1 MAQKRIDYYGQF
13 TPTGVD
19 TSQAKRLQ
27 ALSGLAEQ
35 VGDIAFE
42 VGGRI
47 QKKKAIEDASVEALA
62 AAEEGRSPEIKEGLL
77 SAISI
82 YDQSFNQTVENAYI
96 NEVTSDI
103 RSAVDRM
110 NVESDGD
117 FEQFSQNSNK
127 YFQGL
132 SQNVDERFQPMLRSV
147 YDEAFERNGVRV
159 AELGRKRARTV
170 AVDTTTS
177 GIDNKLGQIN
187 TEAQEGTVAYAEQL
201 GIEAV
206 SAAQALVDAGDAKPS
221 YVEGVKK
228 SVEQSLAT
236 GAIMREVRQSMDS
249 NDFGTAYGLIAGA
262 ERPEQFESS
271 EWDAWKAATAQTV
284 SRQKSVFDASTKAAG
299 DALKEQVGQA
309 ATAVSLGIQVDPGEM
324 KELAT
329 AVVGTEYEDDFQ
341 LVEEAGSFALMS
353 ASQRSAVLTQ
363 VEAVGLDEVER
374 AEILIKTQTGIN
386 TQLNKDP
393 MAFAIK
399 QGIASDVPLDMSD
412 PQSWADR
419 VASAKTASIHYG
431 RDIPAMT
438 DAEADAFSDSLEEM
452 TVAEKM
458 SMAQSLNQD
467 PAVWNTISKV
477 GDPLFAMIGATNDM
491 TVQKTALKGQE
502 MVAQGQAKLPSFQDY
517 IGVADDYL
525 GPAGEVYQI
534 ENRGLVIQAA
544 LNHYAKSNPDPS
556 IGLNKGAFEDS
567 LASITGGIG
576 EFNKGKYQLPRD
588 VTEGQFEKML
598 DRVNEDWL
606 EMYGGIGMMT
616 VNQALKQVQN
626 ARVVSVPNNKSEY
639 NLVTGDGVLMVNK
652 NGNAFTF
659 KYDESIAA
667 NLLAPKPAG
676 RPGRIR

>member
-1 MAQKRIDYYGQF
+1 MAQKRIDYYGRF

-47 QKKKAIEDASVEALA
+47 QKKKAIEDASAEAIA

-117 FEQFSQNSNK
+117 FEQFSQNANK

-132 SQNVDERFQPMLRSV
+132 SQNVDERFQPMLQSV

-170 AVDTTTS
+170 AVDTTS
-177 GIDNKLGQIN
+177 NNIDTKLGQIN
-187 TEAQEGTVAYAEQL
+187 TESQEGNVAYAEQL
-201 GIEAV
+201 LIEAV
-206 SAAQALVDAGDAKPS
+206 ISAQALEDAGD
-221 YVEGVKK
+221 KK
-228 SVEQSLAT
+228 AGYADSVRKSGEKSLAT
-236 GAIMREVRQSMDS
+236 SAIMREVRQSMDA

-262 ERPEQFESS
+262 ERPEQFETS

-284 SRQKSVFDASTKAAG
+284 SRQKSIFDASTKAAD

-329 AVVGTEYEDDFQ
+329 AVAGTEYEDEFQ

-374 AEILIKTQTGIN
+374 AEILIKTQNGIN

-393 MAFAIK
+393 MSFAIK
-399 QGIASDVPLDMSD
+399 QGIVSDAPLDMSD
-412 PQSWADR
+412 PQSWIDR
-419 VASAKTASIHYG
+419 VNEAKKASIHYG

-458 SMAQSLNQD
+458 SMAQSLNED
-467 PAVWNTISKV
+467 PAVWNTINKV
-477 GDPLFAMIGATNDM
+477 GDPMFAMIGATNEM

-502 MVAQGQAKLPSFQDY
+502 MVAQGQAKLPSFQNY
-517 IGVADDYL
+517 IGIADDYL
-525 GPAGEVYQI
+525 GQAGEVYQA

-556 IGLNKGAFEDS
+556 VFDGGAFEDS
-567 LASITGGIG
+567 LAAITGGIG
-576 EFNKGKYQLPRD
+576 TFNKGKYQLPRD
-588 VTEGQFEKML
+588 VTEDQFEKML

-606 EMYGGIGMMT
+606 EAYGGIGMMT
-616 VNQALKQVQN
+616 VDQAIKQVKN

-659 KYDESIAA
+659 KYDESVVTQAI
-667 NLLAPKPAG
+667 PQRSRRTT
-676 RPGRIR
+676 RPM

>member
-1 MAQKRIDYYGQF
+1 MAQKRIEYYGRF

-47 QKKKAIEDASVEALA
+47 QKRKAVEDASAEALA

-117 FEQFSQNSNK
+117 FDQFSQNANK

-177 GIDNKLGQIN
+177 GIDNKLGQIS
-187 TEAQEGTVAYAEQL
+187 TESQEGSVAYAEQL

-236 GAIMREVRQSMDS
+236 GAIMREVRQSMDA

-262 ERPEQFESS
+262 ERPDQFEAS

-284 SRQKSVFDASTKAAG
+284 SRQKSIFDASTKAAD

-329 AVVGTEYEDDFQ
+329 AVAGTEYEDEFQ

-363 VEAVGLDEVER
+363 VDAVGLDEVER
-374 AEILIKTQTGIN
+374 AEILIKTQSGIN

-393 MAFAIK
+393 MGFAIK
-399 QGIASDVPLDMSD
+399 QGIVSDVSLDMSN
-412 PQSWADR
+412 PQSWIDR
-419 VASAKTASIHYG
+419 VSEAKKASIHYG

-467 PAVWNTISKV
+467 PAVWNTIGKV

-491 TVQKTALKGQE
+491 TVQKIALKGQE
-502 MVAQGQAKLPSFQDY
+502 MVAQGQAKLPSFQNY

-525 GPAGEVYQI
+525 GPAGEVYQT

-556 IGLNKGAFEDS
+556 IFDSGAFEDS

-576 EFNKGKYQLPRD
+576 TFNKGKYQLPRD
-588 VTEGQFEKML
+588 ITESQFEKML

-606 EMYGGIGMMT
+606 EAYGGIGMMT
-616 VNQALKQVQN
+616 VNQAIKQVKN

-659 KYDESIAA
+659 KYDESVVSKM
-667 NLLAPKPAG
+667 APRRSRRNTG
-676 RPGRIR
+676 R

>member
-1 MAQKRIDYYGQF
+1 MAQKRIDYYGRF

-47 QKKKAIEDASVEALA
+47 QKRKAIEDASAEALA

-117 FEQFSQNSNK
+117 FNQFSENANK

-159 AELGRKRARTV
+159 AELGRKRARAV
-170 AVDTTTS
+170 AVDTTTNN
-177 GIDNKLGQIN
+177 IDNKLSEIATQSEEEDVGFALQLRN
-187 TEAQEGTVAYAEQL
+187 EVVA
-201 GIEAV
+201 
-206 SAAQALVDAGDAKPS
+206 SARALEDAGDVKPG
-221 YVEGVKK
+221 YTDGVTK
-228 SVEQSLAT
+228 SADKALAS
-236 GAIMREVRQSMDS
+236 GGIMREVRLAMSD
-249 NDFGTAYGLIAGA
+249 NDFATAYGLIANA
-262 ERPEQFESS
+262 PRPDQFEPS

-284 SRQKSVFDASTKAAG
+284 SRQKSVFEASTKAAD

-329 AVVGTEYEDDFQ
+329 AVAGTEYEDEFQ
-341 LVEEAGSFALMS
+341 LVEEAGTFALMS

-374 AEILIKTQTGIN
+374 AEILIKTQSGIN

-393 MAFAIK
+393 MGFAIK
-399 QGIASDVPLDMSD
+399 QGIVSDAALDMSN
-412 PQSWADR
+412 PQSWIDR
-419 VASAKTASIHYG
+419 VAEAKKASIHYG

-452 TVAEKM
+452 TVAEKI
-458 SMAQSLNQD
+458 SMAQSLNED

-502 MVAQGQAKLPSFQDY
+502 MVAQGQAKLPSFQNY

-525 GPAGEVYQI
+525 GPAGEVYQS

-556 IGLNKGAFEDS
+556 VFDKGAFEDS

-576 EFNKGKYQLPRD
+576 TFNKGKYQLPRD
-588 VTEGQFEKML
+588 VTESQFEKML

-606 EMYGGIGMMT
+606 EAYGGIGMMT
-616 VNQALKQVQN
+616 VNQAIKQVKN

-659 KYDESIAA
+659 KYDESVVTEMIPRRSRR
-667 NLLAPKPAG
+667 NTG
-676 RPGRIR
+676 R

>member
-1 MAQKRIDYYGQF
+1 MAQKRIEYYGKF

-42 VGGRI
+42 IGGRI
-47 QKKKAIEDASVEALA
+47 QKRKAIEDASAEALA

-96 NEVTSDI
+96 NEMTSDI

-117 FEQFSQNSNK
+117 FEQFSQNANK

-177 GIDNKLGQIN
+177 GIDNKLGQIS
-187 TEAQEGTVAYAEQL
+187 TESQEGDVSFAEQL

-206 SAAQALVDAGDAKPS
+206 SAAQALADAGDVKPS

-236 GAIMREVRQSMDS
+236 GAIMREVRQSMDA
-249 NDFGTAYGLIAGA
+249 NDFGAAYGLIVDA
-262 ERPEQFESS
+262 ERPDQFEAS
-271 EWDAWKAATAQTV
+271 EWDAWKTATGQLVT
-284 SRQKSVFDASTKAAG
+284 RQKSLFDASTKAAD

-329 AVVGTEYEDDFQ
+329 AVAGTEYEDEFQ
-341 LVEEAGSFALMS
+341 LVEEAGTFALMS

-374 AEILIKTQTGIN
+374 AEILIKTQSGIN

-393 MAFAIK
+393 MGFAIK
-399 QGIASDVPLDMSD
+399 QGIVSDVSLDMSN
-412 PQSWADR
+412 PQSWIDR
-419 VASAKTASIHYG
+419 VSEAKKASIHYG

-467 PAVWNTISKV
+467 PAVWNTIGKV

-502 MVAQGQAKLPSFQDY
+502 MVAQGQAKLPSFQNY

-525 GPAGEVYQI
+525 GPVGEVYQS

-556 IGLNKGAFEDS
+556 VFDKGAFEDS
-567 LASITGGIG
+567 LAAITGGIG
-576 EFNKGKYQLPRD
+576 TFNKGKYQLPRD
-588 VTEGQFEKML
+588 VTEDQFEKML

-606 EMYGGIGMMT
+606 ETYGGIGMMT
-616 VNQALKQVQN
+616 VNQAIKQVKN

-659 KYDESIAA
+659 KYDESIVTQAM
-667 NLLAPKPAG
+667 PPRSRRST
-676 RPGRIR
+676 RPM

>member
-1 MAQKRIDYYGQF
+1 
-13 TPTGVD
+13 

-47 QKKKAIEDASVEALA
+47 QKRKAIEDASAEALA

-117 FEQFSQNSNK
+117 YEKFKTNSEAYFYGTEENK
-127 YFQGL
+127 GL
-132 SQNVDERFQPMLRSV
+132 LPSVDERFQPMLRSI

-159 AELGRKRARTV
+159 AELGRKRARAI
-170 AVDTTTS
+170 AVDTTTNN
-177 GIDNKLGQIN
+177 IDNKLLQIS
-187 TEAQEGTVAYAEQL
+187 TESQEGSVAHAEQL

-206 SAAQALVDAGDAKPS
+206 SAAQALADAGDVKPS

-236 GAIMREVRQSMDS
+236 GAIMREVRQSMDA
-249 NDFGTAYGLIAGA
+249 NDFGTAYGLIVDA
-262 ERPEQFESS
+262 ERPEQLEAS
-271 EWDAWKAATAQTV
+271 EWDAWKLATGQLVT
-284 SRQKSVFDASTKAAG
+284 RQKSLFDASTKAAD
-299 DALKEQVGQA
+299 DALKEQVSQA

-329 AVVGTEYEDDFQ
+329 AVAGTEYEDDFQ
-341 LVEEAGSFALMS
+341 LVEEAGTFALMS

-363 VEAVGLDEVER
+363 IDAVGFEEVDR
-374 AEILIKTQTGIN
+374 AEMLIKAQNGIN

-393 MAFAIK
+393 MRFAIK
-399 QGIASDVPLDMSD
+399 QGIVSDAPLDMSD
-412 PQSWADR
+412 PQSWIDR
-419 VASAKTASIHYG
+419 VAEAKKASIHYG

-458 SMAQSLNQD
+458 SMAQSLNED

-502 MVAQGQAKLPSFQDY
+502 MVAQDQAKLPSFQNY

-525 GPAGEVYQI
+525 GPVGEVYQS

-556 IGLNKGAFEDS
+556 IFDKGAFEDS
-567 LASITGGIG
+567 LAAITGGIG
-576 EFNKGKYQLPRD
+576 TFNKGKYQLPRD
-588 VTEGQFEKML
+588 VTEDQFEKML

-606 EMYGGIGMMT
+606 ETYGGIGMMT
-616 VNQALKQVQN
+616 VNQAIKQVKN

-659 KYDESIAA
+659 KYDESVVTQTM
-667 NLLAPKPAG
+667 PPRSRRST
-676 RPGRIR
+676 RPM

>member
-1 MAQKRIDYYGQF
+1 MAQKRIDYYGRF

-47 QKKKAIEDASVEALA
+47 QKKKAIEDASAEALA

-117 FEQFSQNSNK
+117 FEQFSQNANK

-159 AELGRKRARTV
+159 AELGRKRARAV

-177 GIDNKLGQIN
+177 GIDNKLLQIS
-187 TEAQEGTVAYAEQL
+187 TESQEGEVAYAEQL
-201 GIEAV
+201 GIEVV
-206 SAAQALVDAGDAKPS
+206 SSAQALADAGDVKPS

-236 GAIMREVRQSMDS
+236 GAIMREVRQSMDA

-262 ERPEQFESS
+262 ERPDQFEAS

-284 SRQKSVFDASTKAAG
+284 SRQKSIFDASTKAAD

-329 AVVGTEYEDDFQ
+329 AVAGTEYDDEFQ

-374 AEILIKTQTGIN
+374 AEILIKTQSGIN

-393 MAFAIK
+393 MGFAIK
-399 QGIASDVPLDMSD
+399 QGIVSDAPLDMSN
-412 PQSWADR
+412 PQSWIDR
-419 VASAKTASIHYG
+419 VSEAKKASIHYG

-502 MVAQGQAKLPSFQDY
+502 MVAQGQAKLPSFQNY

-525 GPAGEVYQI
+525 GPAGEVYQT

-556 IGLNKGAFEDS
+556 IFDGGAFEDS

-576 EFNKGKYQLPRD
+576 TFNKGKYQLPRD
-588 VTEGQFEKML
+588 VTESQFERML

-606 EMYGGIGMMT
+606 ETYGGIGMMT
-616 VNQALKQVQN
+616 VNQAIKQVKN

-659 KYDESIAA
+659 KYDESVVSEM
-667 NLLAPKPAG
+667 APRRSRRNTG
-676 RPGRIR
+676 R

>member
-1 MAQKRIDYYGQF
+1 MAQKRIEYYGRF

-47 QKKKAIEDASVEALA
+47 QKSKAIEDASAEALA

-117 FEQFSQNSNK
+117 FEQFSQNANK

-132 SQNVDERFQPMLRSV
+132 SQNVDERFQPMLQSV

-170 AVDTTTS
+170 AVDTTS
-177 GIDNKLGQIN
+177 NNIDTKLGQIN
-187 TEAQEGTVAYAEQL
+187 TESQEGNVAYAEQL
-201 GIEAV
+201 LIEAV
-206 SAAQALVDAGDAKPS
+206 TSAQALEDAGD
-221 YVEGVKK
+221 KK
-228 SVEQSLAT
+228 AGYADSVRKSGEKSLAT
-236 GAIMREVRQSMDS
+236 SAIMREVRQSMDA

-262 ERPEQFESS
+262 ERPEQFETS

-284 SRQKSVFDASTKAAG
+284 SRQKSIFDASTKAAD

-329 AVVGTEYEDDFQ
+329 AVAGTEYEDEFQ

-374 AEILIKTQTGIN
+374 AEILIKTQSGIN

-393 MAFAIK
+393 MSFAIK
-399 QGIASDVPLDMSD
+399 QGIVSDAPLDMSN
-412 PQSWADR
+412 PQSWIDR
-419 VASAKTASIHYG
+419 VNEAKKASIHYG

-458 SMAQSLNQD
+458 SMAQSLNED
-467 PAVWNTISKV
+467 PAVWNTINKV
-477 GDPLFAMIGATNDM
+477 GDPMFAMIGATNEM

-502 MVAQGQAKLPSFQDY
+502 MVAQGQAKLPSFQNY
-517 IGVADDYL
+517 IGIADDYL
-525 GPAGEVYQI
+525 GQAGEVYQA

-556 IGLNKGAFEDS
+556 VFDGGAFEDS
-567 LASITGGIG
+567 LAAITGGIG
-576 EFNKGKYQLPRD
+576 TFNKGKYQLPRD
-588 VTEGQFEKML
+588 VTEDQFEKML

-606 EMYGGIGMMT
+606 EAYGGIGMMT
-616 VNQALKQVQN
+616 VDQAIKQVKN

-659 KYDESIAA
+659 KYDESVVTQAI
-667 NLLAPKPAG
+667 PQRSRRTT
-676 RPGRIR
+676 RPM

>member
-1 MAQKRIDYYGQF
+1 MAQKRIEYYGRF

-47 QKKKAIEDASVEALA
+47 QKRKAIEDASAEALA

-103 RSAVDRM
+103 RSAVDRF

-117 FEQFSQNSNK
+117 FEQFSENANK

-159 AELGRKRARTV
+159 AELGRKRARAV

-177 GIDNKLGQIN
+177 NIDDKLGQIN

-206 SAAQALVDAGDAKPS
+206 SAAQALADAGDVKPS
-221 YVEGVKK
+221 YVEGVRK

-236 GAIMREVRQSMDS
+236 GAIMREVRQAIDAD
-249 NDFGTAYGLIAGA
+249 DFGTAYGLIVDA
-262 ERPEQFESS
+262 ERPEQFEAS
-271 EWDAWKAATAQTV
+271 EWDAWKAATGQLVT
-284 SRQKSVFDASTKAAG
+284 RQKSLFDASTKAAD
-299 DALKEQVGQA
+299 DALKEQVSQA

-329 AVVGTEYEDDFQ
+329 AVAGTEYEDEFQ
-341 LVEEAGSFALMS
+341 LVEEAGTFALMS

-363 VEAVGLDEVER
+363 LDAVGLEEVDR
-374 AEILIKTQTGIN
+374 AEMLIKAQNGIN

-393 MAFAIK
+393 MRFAIK
-399 QGIASDVPLDMSD
+399 QGIVSDAPLDMSD
-412 PQSWADR
+412 PQSWIDR
-419 VASAKTASIHYG
+419 VAEAKKASIHYG

-452 TVAEKM
+452 TVKDKT
-458 SMAQSLNQD
+458 SIAQSLNQD
-467 PAVWNTISKV
+467 PAVWDTISKV
-477 GDPLFAMIGATNDM
+477 GNPLFSAIGATNDV
-491 TVQKTALKGQE
+491 TVQKTAFKGQE
-502 MVAQGQAKLPSFQDY
+502 MVATGQAKLPSFQDY
-517 IGVADDYL
+517 IRVADDYL
-525 GPAGEVYQI
+525 GPVGEVYSSSD
-534 ENRGLVIQAA
+534 RGLVIEAA

-556 IGLNKGAFEDS
+556 IFDSGAFEDS
-567 LASITGGIG
+567 LAAITGGIG
-576 EFNKGKYQLPRD
+576 TFNKGKYQLPRG
-588 VTEGQFEKML
+588 VTEDQFEKML

-606 EMYGGIGMMT
+606 ETYGGIGGMT
-616 VNQALKQVQN
+616 TSQAIKQIQN
-626 ARVVSVPNNKSEY
+626 ARVVSVPNNKNEY
-639 NLVTGDGVLMVNK
+639 NLVIGDNAKLINK
-652 NGNAFTF
+652 NGNPFTF
-659 KYDESIAA
+659 KYDESVVTQAM
-667 NLLAPKPAG
+667 PPRSRRST
-676 RPGRIR
+676 RPM

>member
-1 MAQKRIDYYGQF
+1 MAQKRIDYYGKF

-42 VGGRI
+42 IGGRI
-47 QKKKAIEDASVEALA
+47 QKRKAIEDASAEALA

-103 RSAVDRM
+103 RTAVDRF

-117 FEQFSQNSNK
+117 FEQFSENANK

-159 AELGRKRARTV
+159 AELGRKRARAV

-177 GIDNKLGQIN
+177 GIDNKLGQIS
-187 TEAQEGTVAYAEQL
+187 TESQEGDVAFAEQL

-206 SAAQALVDAGDAKPS
+206 SAAQALADAGDVKPS
-221 YVEGVKK
+221 YVEGVRK

-236 GAIMREVRQSMDS
+236 GAIMRKVRQAMDA
-249 NDFGTAYGLIAGA
+249 NDFGTAYGLIVDA
-262 ERPEQFESS
+262 ERPEQFEAS
-271 EWDAWKAATAQTV
+271 EWDAWKTATGQLVT
-284 SRQKSVFDASTKAAG
+284 RQKSLFDASTKAAD

-309 ATAVSLGIQVDPGEM
+309 ATAVSLGVRVDPGEM

-329 AVVGTEYEDDFQ
+329 AVAGTEYEDEFQ
-341 LVEEAGSFALMS
+341 LVEEAGTFALMS

-363 VEAVGLDEVER
+363 VDAVGLDEVER
-374 AEILIKTQTGIN
+374 AEILIKTQNGIN

-393 MAFAIK
+393 MRFAIK
-399 QGIASDVPLDMSD
+399 QGIVSDVPLDMSN
-412 PQSWADR
+412 PQSWIDR
-419 VASAKTASIHYG
+419 VAEAKKASIHYG

-452 TVAEKM
+452 TVAEKL
-458 SMAQSLNQD
+458 SMAQSLNED

-517 IGVADDYL
+517 IRVADDYL
-525 GPAGEVYQI
+525 GPAGEVYQT

-556 IGLNKGAFEDS
+556 IFDSGAFEDS

-576 EFNKGKYQLPRD
+576 TFNKGKYQLPRGI
-588 VTEGQFEKML
+588 TESQFEKML

-606 EMYGGIGMMT
+606 EAYGGIGMMT
-616 VNQALKQVQN
+616 VNQAIKQVKN

-659 KYDESIAA
+659 TYDESVVTETIPRRSRR
-667 NLLAPKPAG
+667 NTG
-676 RPGRIR
+676 R

>member
-1 MAQKRIDYYGQF
+1 MAQKRIDYYGRF

-47 QKKKAIEDASVEALA
+47 QKKKAIEDASAEALA

-117 FEQFSQNSNK
+117 FEQFSQNANK

-159 AELGRKRARTV
+159 AELGRKRARAV

-177 GIDNKLGQIN
+177 GIDNKLLQIS
-187 TEAQEGTVAYAEQL
+187 TESQEGEVAYAEQL
-201 GIEAV
+201 GIEVV
-206 SAAQALVDAGDAKPS
+206 SSAQALADAGDVKPS

-236 GAIMREVRQSMDS
+236 GAIMREVRQSMDA

-262 ERPEQFESS
+262 ERPDQFEAS

-284 SRQKSVFDASTKAAG
+284 SRQKSIFDASTKAAD

-324 KELAT
+324 KELAA
-329 AVVGTEYEDDFQ
+329 AVAGTEYDDEFQ

-374 AEILIKTQTGIN
+374 AEILIKTQSGIN

-393 MAFAIK
+393 MGFAIK
-399 QGIASDVPLDMSD
+399 QGIVSDAPLDMSN
-412 PQSWADR
+412 PQSWIDR
-419 VASAKTASIHYG
+419 VSEAKKASIHYG

-502 MVAQGQAKLPSFQDY
+502 MVAQGQAKLPSFQNY

-525 GPAGEVYQI
+525 GPAGEVYQT

-556 IGLNKGAFEDS
+556 IFDGGAFEDS

-576 EFNKGKYQLPRD
+576 TFNKGKYQLPRD
-588 VTEGQFEKML
+588 VTESQFERML

-606 EMYGGIGMMT
+606 ETYGGIGMMT
-616 VNQALKQVQN
+616 VNQAIKQVKN

-659 KYDESIAA
+659 KYDESVVSEM
-667 NLLAPKPAG
+667 APRRSRRNTG
-676 RPGRIR
+676 R

>member
-1 MAQKRIDYYGQF
+1 MAQKRIDYYGKF

-47 QKKKAIEDASVEALA
+47 QKRKAIEDASAEALA

-110 NVESDGD
+110 NIESDGD
-117 FEQFSQNSNK
+117 FEQFSQNANK

-170 AVDTTTS
+170 AVDTTTNN
-177 GIDNKLGQIN
+177 IDNKLLQIS
-187 TEAQEGTVAYAEQL
+187 TESQEGDVSHAEQL

-206 SAAQALVDAGDAKPS
+206 ASARALEDAGD
-221 YVEGVKK
+221 VKAGYTDSITK

-236 GAIMREVRQSMDS
+236 GAIMREVRQSMDA
-249 NDFGTAYGLIAGA
+249 NDFGKAYGLIADA
-262 ERPEQFESS
+262 ERPDQFETA
-271 EWDAWKAATAQTV
+271 EWDAWKYTTAQTV
-284 SRQKSVFDASTKAAG
+284 SRQKSIFEASTEAA
-299 DALKEQVGQA
+299 DEALKEQVSDYL
-309 ATAVSLGIQVDPGEM
+309 TAVSLGVKVDPAEA

-329 AVVGTEYEDDFQ
+329 AVVGTEYEDEFQ
-341 LVEEAGSFALMS
+341 LGEEVGSFALMS
-353 ASQRSAVLTQ
+353 ASQRSAILTQ
-363 VEAVGLDEVER
+363 ADAISLEDADRVAALEKA
-374 AEILIKTQTGIN
+374 QNGIN
-386 TQLNKDP
+386 TQLNRDA

-399 QGIASDVPLDMSD
+399 QGIVSDAALDMSN
-412 PQSWADR
+412 PQSWIDR
-419 VASAKTASIHYG
+419 VAEAKKASIHYG

-458 SMAQSLNQD
+458 SMAQSLNED
-467 PAVWNTISKV
+467 PAVWNTINKV

-502 MVAQGQAKLPSFQDY
+502 MVAQGQAKLPSFQNY

-525 GPAGEVYQI
+525 GQAGEVYQA

-556 IGLNKGAFEDS
+556 VFDGGAFEDS
-567 LASITGGIG
+567 LAAITGGIG
-576 EFNKGKYQLPRD
+576 TFNKGKYQLPRD
-588 VTEGQFEKML
+588 VTENQFEKML

-606 EMYGGIGMMT
+606 EAYGGIGMMT
-616 VNQALKQVQN
+616 VDQAIKQVKN

-659 KYDESIAA
+659 KYDESVVTQAM
-667 NLLAPKPAG
+667 PPRSRRST
-676 RPGRIR
+676 RPM

>member
-1 MAQKRIDYYGQF
+1 MAQKRIDYYGRF

-47 QKKKAIEDASVEALA
+47 QKSKAIEDASAEALA

-96 NEVTSDI
+96 NELTSDI

-117 FEQFSQNSNK
+117 FEQFSQNANK

-170 AVDTTTS
+170 AVDTTTNN
-177 GIDNKLGQIN
+177 IDNKLLQIS
-187 TEAQEGTVAYAEQL
+187 TESQEGSVAHAEQL

-206 SAAQALVDAGDAKPS
+206 SSAQALADAGDVKPS

-236 GAIMREVRQSMDS
+236 GAIMRKVRQAIDAD
-249 NDFGTAYGLIAGA
+249 DFGTAYGLIVDA
-262 ERPEQFESS
+262 ERPDQFEAS
-271 EWDAWKAATAQTV
+271 EWDAWKAATGQFVT
-284 SRQKSVFDASTKAAG
+284 RQKSLFDASTKAAD
-299 DALKEQVGQA
+299 DALKEQVSQA
-309 ATAVSLGIQVDPGEM
+309 ATAVSLGIKVDPGEM

-329 AVVGTEYEDDFQ
+329 AVAGTEYEDEFQ
-341 LVEEAGSFALMS
+341 LVEEAGTFALMS

-363 VEAVGLDEVER
+363 IDAVGLEEVDK
-374 AEILIKTQTGIN
+374 AEMLIKAQNGIN

-393 MAFAIK
+393 MRFAIK
-399 QGIASDVPLDMSD
+399 QGIVSDVPLDMSD
-412 PQSWADR
+412 PQSWIDR
-419 VASAKTASIHYG
+419 VAEAKKASIHYG

-452 TVAEKM
+452 TFKEKT
-458 SMAQSLNQD
+458 SIAQSLNQD
-467 PAVWNTISKV
+467 PAVWDIISKV
-477 GDPLFAMIGATNDM
+477 GNPLFSAIGATNDV
-491 TVQKTALKGQE
+491 TVQKTAFKGQE
-502 MVAQGQAKLPSFQDY
+502 MVATGQAKLPSFQDY

-525 GPAGEVYQI
+525 GPAGEVYPSSD
-534 ENRGLVIQAA
+534 RGLVIEAA
-544 LNHYAKSNPDPS
+544 LNHYVQSNPDPS
-556 IGLNKGAFEDS
+556 KGLQSGVFEDS
-567 LASITGGIG
+567 LAAITGGIG
-576 EFNKGKYQLPRD
+576 TFNKGKYQLPRG
-588 VTEGQFEKML
+588 VTEDQFEKML

-606 EMYGGIGMMT
+606 ETYGGIGGMT
-616 VNQALKQVQN
+616 TSQAIKQIQN
-626 ARVVSVPNNKSEY
+626 ARVVSVPNNKNEY
-639 NLVTGDGVLMVNK
+639 NLVIGDNAKLINK
-652 NGNAFTF
+652 NGNPFTF
-659 KYDESIAA
+659 KYDESVVTQAM
-667 NLLAPKPAG
+667 PPRSRRST
-676 RPGRIR
+676 RPM

>member
-676 RPGRIR
+676 RPGRQR

>member
-47 QKKKAIEDASVEALA
+47 QKRKAIEDASAEALA

-147 YDEAFERNGVRV
+147 YDEAFERNGTRV
-159 AELGRKRARTV
+159 ADLGRKRARAV
-170 AVDTTTS
+170 AVDTTS
-177 GIDNKLGQIN
+177 NNIDTKLGQID
-187 TEAQEGTVAYAEQL
+187 TESQEGDVAYAEQL
-201 GIEAV
+201 LIEAV
-206 SAAQALVDAGDAKPS
+206 TSAQALEDAGD
-221 YVEGVKK
+221 KK
-228 SVEQSLAT
+228 AGYADSIRKSGEKSLAT
-236 GAIMREVRQSMDS
+236 SAIMREVRQSMKD
-249 NDFGTAYGLIAGA
+249 NNFGTAYGLIAGA

-374 AEILIKTQTGIN
+374 AEILIKTQNGIN

-399 QGIASDVPLDMSD
+399 QGIASDAPLDMSD

-452 TVAEKM
+452 TVVEKM

-502 MVAQGQAKLPSFQDY
+502 MVAQGQAKLPSFQNY
-517 IGVADDYL
+517 IRVADDYL

-534 ENRGLVIQAA
+534 ENRGLIIQAA

-659 KYDESIAA
+659 TYNESVVTE
-667 NLLAPKPAG
+667 LMPPRSRRST
-676 RPGRIR
+676 RPM

>member
-1 MAQKRIDYYGQF
+1 MAQKRIEYYGRF

-42 VGGRI
+42 IGGRI
-47 QKKKAIEDASVEALA
+47 QKRKAIEDASAEALA

-110 NVESDGD
+110 NVEADGD
-117 FEQFSQNSNK
+117 FEQFSQNANK

-159 AELGRKRARTV
+159 AELGRKRARAV
-170 AVDTTTS
+170 AVDTTTNN
-177 GIDNKLGQIN
+177 IDNKLGQIS
-187 TEAQEGTVAYAEQL
+187 TESQEGSVAHAEQL
-201 GIEAV
+201 GIEAI
-206 SAAQALVDAGDAKPS
+206 SAAQALADAGDVKPS

-236 GAIMREVRQSMDS
+236 GAIMREVRQAMDAD
-249 NDFGTAYGLIAGA
+249 DFGTAYGLIVDA
-262 ERPEQFESS
+262 ERPDQFEAS
-271 EWDAWKAATAQTV
+271 EWDAWKAATGQLVT
-284 SRQKSVFDASTKAAG
+284 RQKSLFDASTKAAD
-299 DALKEQVGQA
+299 DALKEQVSQA

-329 AVVGTEYEDDFQ
+329 AVAGTEYEDEFQ
-341 LVEEAGSFALMS
+341 LVEEAGTFALMS

-363 VEAVGLDEVER
+363 LDAVGLEEVDR
-374 AEILIKTQTGIN
+374 AEILIKTQNGIN

-393 MAFAIK
+393 MRFAIK
-399 QGIASDVPLDMSD
+399 QGIVSDAPLDMSD
-412 PQSWADR
+412 PQSWIDR
-419 VASAKTASIHYG
+419 VAEAKKASIHYG

-458 SMAQSLNQD
+458 SMAQSLNED

-502 MVAQGQAKLPSFQDY
+502 MVAQDQAKLPSFQNY

-525 GPAGEVYQI
+525 GPVGEVYQS

-556 IGLNKGAFEDS
+556 VFDGGAFEDS
-567 LASITGGIG
+567 LAAITGGIG
-576 EFNKGKYQLPRD
+576 TFNKGKYQLPRD
-588 VTEGQFEKML
+588 VTEDQFEKML

-606 EMYGGIGMMT
+606 ETYGGIGMMT
-616 VNQALKQVQN
+616 VNQAIKQVKN

-659 KYDESIAA
+659 TYNESVVTETIPRRSRR
-667 NLLAPKPAG
+667 NTG
-676 RPGRIR
+676 R

>member
-1 MAQKRIDYYGQF
+1 MAQKRIEYYGRF

-47 QKKKAIEDASVEALA
+47 QKRKAIEDASAEALA

-117 FEQFSQNSNK
+117 FEQFSQNANK

-177 GIDNKLGQIN
+177 NIDNKLGQIN

-206 SAAQALVDAGDAKPS
+206 SAAQALADAGDVKPS
-221 YVEGVKK
+221 YVEGVRK

-236 GAIMREVRQSMDS
+236 GAIMREVRQAIDAD
-249 NDFGTAYGLIAGA
+249 DFGTAYGLIVDA
-262 ERPEQFESS
+262 ERPEQFEAS
-271 EWDAWKAATAQTV
+271 EWDAWKAATGQLVT
-284 SRQKSVFDASTKAAG
+284 RQKSLFDASTKAAD

-329 AVVGTEYEDDFQ
+329 AVAGTEYEDEFQ
-341 LVEEAGSFALMS
+341 LVEEAGTFALMS

-374 AEILIKTQTGIN
+374 AEILIKTQNGIN

-393 MAFAIK
+393 MGFAIK
-399 QGIASDVPLDMSD
+399 QGIVSDAPLDMSN
-412 PQSWADR
+412 PQSWIDR
-419 VASAKTASIHYG
+419 VAEAKKASIHYG

-458 SMAQSLNQD
+458 SMAQSLNED

-502 MVAQGQAKLPSFQDY
+502 MVAQDQAKLPSFQNY

-525 GPAGEVYQI
+525 GPVGEVYQS

-556 IGLNKGAFEDS
+556 IFDKGAFEDS
-567 LASITGGIG
+567 LAAITGGIG
-576 EFNKGKYQLPRD
+576 TFNKGKYQLPRD
-588 VTEGQFEKML
+588 VTEDQFERCLIESMKIGLRRMAA
-598 DRVNEDWL
+598 L
-606 EMYGGIGMMT
+606 E
-616 VNQALKQVQN
+616 
-626 ARVVSVPNNKSEY
+626 
-639 NLVTGDGVLMVNK
+639 
-652 NGNAFTF
+652 
-659 KYDESIAA
+659 
-667 NLLAPKPAG
+667 
-676 RPGRIR
+676 

>member
-47 QKKKAIEDASVEALA
+47 QKRKAIEDASAEALA

-96 NEVTSDI
+96 SEVTSDI

-117 FEQFSQNSNK
+117 FEQFSQNANK

-132 SQNVDERFQPMLRSV
+132 SQNVDERFQPALRSI
-147 YDEAFERNGVRV
+147 YDEAFERNGTRV
-159 AELGRKRARTV
+159 AELGRKRSRAV

-177 GIDNKLGQIN
+177 GIDNKLGQIS
-187 TEAQEGTVAYAEQL
+187 TESQEGDVVFAEQL

-206 SAAQALVDAGDAKPS
+206 SAAQALADAGDVKPS

-236 GAIMREVRQSMDS
+236 GAIMREVRQSMDD

-284 SRQKSVFDASTKAAG
+284 SRQKSVFDASTKAAD
-299 DALKEQVGQA
+299 DALKQQVGQA

-353 ASQRSAVLTQ
+353 ASQRSTVLTQ

-374 AEILIKTQTGIN
+374 AEILIKTQNGIN

-399 QGIASDVPLDMSD
+399 QGIASDVPLDMGD

-502 MVAQGQAKLPSFQDY
+502 MVAQGQAKLPSFQNY
-517 IGVADDYL
+517 IRVADDYL
-525 GPAGEVYQI
+525 GQAGEVYQP

-556 IGLNKGAFEDS
+556 VFDGGAFEDS

-576 EFNKGKYQLPRD
+576 TFNKGKYQLPRD
-588 VTEGQFEKML
+588 VTEDQFEKML

-659 KYDESIAA
+659 TYNESAVTE
-667 NLLAPKPAG
+667 LMPPRSRRST
-676 RPGRIR
+676 RPM

>member
-1 MAQKRIDYYGQF
+1 MAQKRIEYYGRF

-47 QKKKAIEDASVEALA
+47 QKRKAIEDASAEALA

-117 FEQFSQNSNK
+117 FEQFSQNANK

-132 SQNVDERFQPMLRSV
+132 SQNVDERFQPMLQSV

-159 AELGRKRARTV
+159 AELGRKRARAV

-177 GIDNKLGQIN
+177 NIDNKLGQIN

-206 SAAQALVDAGDAKPS
+206 SAAQALADAGDVKPS

-236 GAIMREVRQSMDS
+236 GAIMREVRQAIDAD
-249 NDFGTAYGLIAGA
+249 DFGTAYGLIVDA
-262 ERPEQFESS
+262 ERPEQFEAS
-271 EWDAWKAATAQTV
+271 EWDAWKAATGQLVT
-284 SRQKSVFDASTKAAG
+284 RQKSLFDASTKAAD
-299 DALKEQVGQA
+299 DALKEQVSQA
-309 ATAVSLGIQVDPGEM
+309 ATAVSLGIKVDPGEM
-324 KELAT
+324 KEFAT
-329 AVVGTEYEDDFQ
+329 AVAGTEYEDEFE
-341 LVEEAGSFALMS
+341 LVEEAGTFALMS

-374 AEILIKTQTGIN
+374 AEILIKTQNGIN

-393 MAFAIK
+393 MGFAIK
-399 QGIASDVPLDMSD
+399 QGIVSDVPLDMSN
-412 PQSWADR
+412 PQSWIDR
-419 VASAKTASIHYG
+419 VAEAKKASIHYG

-458 SMAQSLNQD
+458 SMAQSLNED

-502 MVAQGQAKLPSFQDY
+502 MVAQGQAKLPSFQNY
-517 IGVADDYL
+517 IKVADDYL
-525 GPAGEVYQI
+525 GQVGEVYQSD
-534 ENRGLVIQAA
+534 NRGLVIQAA

-556 IGLNKGAFEDS
+556 IFDGGAFEDS

-576 EFNKGKYQLPRD
+576 TFNKGKYQLPRD
-588 VTEGQFEKML
+588 VTEDQFEKML

-606 EMYGGIGMMT
+606 ETYGGIGMMT
-616 VNQALKQVQN
+616 VNQAIKKIQN

-659 KYDESIAA
+659 TYDESVVTKTIPRRSRR
-667 NLLAPKPAG
+667 NTG
-676 RPGRIR
+676 R

>member
-1 MAQKRIDYYGQF
+1 MAQKRIEYYGRF

-47 QKKKAIEDASVEALA
+47 QKRKAIEDASAEALA

-117 FEQFSQNSNK
+117 FEQFSQNANK

-177 GIDNKLGQIN
+177 NIDNKLGQIN

-206 SAAQALVDAGDAKPS
+206 SAAQALADAGDVKPS
-221 YVEGVKK
+221 YVEGVRK

-236 GAIMREVRQSMDS
+236 GAIMREVRQAIDAD
-249 NDFGTAYGLIAGA
+249 DFGTAYGLIVDA
-262 ERPEQFESS
+262 ERPEQFEAS
-271 EWDAWKAATAQTV
+271 EWDAWKAATGQLVT
-284 SRQKSVFDASTKAAG
+284 RQKSLFDASTKAAD

-329 AVVGTEYEDDFQ
+329 AVAGTEYEDEFQ
-341 LVEEAGSFALMS
+341 LVEEAGTFALMS

-374 AEILIKTQTGIN
+374 AEILIKTQNGIN

-393 MAFAIK
+393 MGFAIK
-399 QGIASDVPLDMSD
+399 QGIVSDAPLDMSN
-412 PQSWADR
+412 PQSWIDR
-419 VASAKTASIHYG
+419 VAEAKKASIHYG

-458 SMAQSLNQD
+458 SMAQSLNED

-502 MVAQGQAKLPSFQDY
+502 MVAQDQAKLPSFQNY

-525 GPAGEVYQI
+525 GPVGEVYQS

-556 IGLNKGAFEDS
+556 IFDKGAFEDS
-567 LASITGGIG
+567 LAAITGGIG
-576 EFNKGKYQLPRD
+576 TFNKGKYQLPRD
-588 VTEGQFEKML
+588 VTEDQFEKML

-606 EMYGGIGMMT
+606 ETYGGIGMMT
-616 VNQALKQVQN
+616 VNQAIKQVKN

-659 KYDESIAA
+659 KYDESVVTQTM
-667 NLLAPKPAG
+667 PPRSRRST
-676 RPGRIR
+676 RPM

>member
-1 MAQKRIDYYGQF
+1 MAQKRIDYYGRF

-47 QKKKAIEDASVEALA
+47 QKRKAIEDASAEALA
-62 AAEEGRSPEIKEGLL
+62 AAKEGRSPEIKEGLL

-103 RSAVDRM
+103 RSAVDRF

-117 FEQFSQNSNK
+117 FEQFYENANK

-159 AELGRKRARTV
+159 AELGRKRARAV
-170 AVDTTTS
+170 AVDTTTNN
-177 GIDNKLGQIN
+177 IDNKLLQIS
-187 TEAQEGTVAYAEQL
+187 TEAQEGTVAHAEQL

-206 SAAQALVDAGDAKPS
+206 ASARALEDAGD
-221 YVEGVKK
+221 VKAGYTDSITK

-236 GAIMREVRQSMDS
+236 GAIMREVRQSMDA

-262 ERPEQFESS
+262 KRPEQFETS

-284 SRQKSVFDASTKAAG
+284 SRQKSIFDASTKAA
-299 DALKEQVGQA
+299 DEALKEQVSQA
-309 ATAVSLGIQVDPGEM
+309 ATAVSLGLKVDPGEM
-324 KELAT
+324 KELAS
-329 AVVGTEYEDDFQ
+329 AVAGTEYEDDFQ
-341 LVEEAGSFALMS
+341 LVEELGSFALMS
-353 ASQRSAVLTQ
+353 ASQRSAILTQ
-363 VEAVGLDEVER
+363 AETISLDD
-374 AEILIKTQTGIN
+374 AEKYDALIKTQNNIN
-386 TQLNKDP
+386 IQLNKDP
-393 MAFAIK
+393 LAFAIK
-399 QGIASDVPLDMSD
+399 QGVVSDAPLDMTN
-412 PQSWADR
+412 PQSWLDR
-419 VASAKTASIHYG
+419 VSAAKTASIHYG
-431 RDIPAMT
+431 RDVSPMT

-458 SMAQSLNQD
+458 SMAQSLNED
-467 PAVWNTISKV
+467 PAVWNTINKV
-477 GDPLFAMIGATNDM
+477 GDPLFAMIGATNEM

-502 MVAQGQAKLPSFQDY
+502 MVAQGQAKLPSFQNY
-517 IGVADDYL
+517 IGIADDYL
-525 GPAGEVYQI
+525 GQAGEVYQA

-556 IGLNKGAFEDS
+556 VFDGGAFEDS
-567 LASITGGIG
+567 LAAITGGIG
-576 EFNKGKYQLPRD
+576 TFNKGKYQLPRD
-588 VTEGQFEKML
+588 VTEDQFEKML

-606 EMYGGIGMMT
+606 EAYGGIGMMT
-616 VNQALKQVQN
+616 VDQAIKQVKN

-659 KYDESIAA
+659 KYDESVVTQAI
-667 NLLAPKPAG
+667 PQRSRRTT
-676 RPGRIR
+676 RPM

>member
-1 MAQKRIDYYGQF
+1 MAQKRIDYYGRF

-47 QKKKAIEDASVEALA
+47 QKRKAIEDAAAEALA

-117 FEQFSQNSNK
+117 FEQFSQNANK

-177 GIDNKLGQIN
+177 GIDNKLGQIS
-187 TEAQEGTVAYAEQL
+187 TESQEGDVSFAEQL

-206 SAAQALVDAGDAKPS
+206 SAAQALADAGDVKPS
-221 YVEGVKK
+221 YVDGVKK

-236 GAIMREVRQSMDS
+236 GAIMREVRQAMDAD
-249 NDFGTAYGLIAGA
+249 DFGTAYGLIVDA
-262 ERPEQFESS
+262 ERPDQFEAS
-271 EWDAWKAATAQTV
+271 EWDAWKASTGQLVT
-284 SRQKSVFDASTKAAG
+284 RQKSLFDASTKAAD
-299 DALKEQVGQA
+299 DALKEQVSQA
-309 ATAVSLGIQVDPGEM
+309 ATAISLGIQVDPGEM

-329 AVVGTEYEDDFQ
+329 AVAGTEYEDEFQ
-341 LVEEAGSFALMS
+341 LVEEAGAFSVMS

-363 VEAVGLDEVER
+363 VEAVGLEEVDR
-374 AEILIKTQTGIN
+374 AEMLIKAQNGIN

-393 MAFAIK
+393 MRFAIK
-399 QGIASDVPLDMSD
+399 QGIVSDVPLDMSS
-412 PQSWADR
+412 PQSWIDR
-419 VASAKTASIHYG
+419 VAEAKKASIHYG

-438 DAEADAFSDSLEEM
+438 KAEADAFSDSLEEM

-458 SMAQSLNQD
+458 SMAQSLNED

-477 GDPLFAMIGATNDM
+477 GDPLFAMVGATNDM

-502 MVAQGQAKLPSFQDY
+502 MVAQGQAKLPSFQNY
-517 IGVADDYL
+517 IGIADDYL
-525 GPAGEVYQI
+525 GPAGEVYQS
-534 ENRGLVIQAA
+534 ENRGLVIKAA
-544 LNHYAKSNPDPS
+544 LNHYAQSNPDPS
-556 IGLNKGAFEDS
+556 IFDRGAFEDS
-567 LASITGGIG
+567 LAAITGGIG
-576 EFNKGKYQLPRD
+576 TFNKGKYQLPRD
-588 VTEGQFEKML
+588 VTEDQFERML

-606 EMYGGIGMMT
+606 ETYGGIGMMT
-616 VNQALKQVQN
+616 VDQAIKHVKN
-626 ARVVSVPNNKSEY
+626 ASVVSVPNNKSEY
-639 NLVTGDGVLMVNK
+639 NLITGDGVLMVNK

-659 KYDESIAA
+659 QYDESVVSKM
-667 NLLAPKPAG
+667 APRRSRRNTG
-676 RPGRIR
+676 R